1 MLSIEATEKLNTDK
15 FNFPVDLLNIKTDTI
30 SGTNNTYKELRIP
43 RNIGRA
49 VIRKDTD
56 EAIAIVG
63 KDYHLV
69 PHQDLFEEVTHQ
81 LEMSDKSFEN
91 INVKDSIFNK
101 GAIVKRSIVCLDD
114 KYKVTIPT
122 KGIKEDYQHLRLDV
136 YNSYD
141 MSMGFHFVIGGY
153 GHYCSNL
160 QVFQGKAFVQHYG
173 KHTVNL
179 NAVNMV
185 KDISKLVDSYMHE
198 AERMSHWGE
207 ITIKDGTVFD
217 FLKNTICK
225 TSNYNANNV
234 NRKRYELLTTLY
246 KKETEMWGSTLWS
259 LYNTLTHWGTHE
271 TGSPSRTPK
280 YQINRQ
286 VELRNKVFN
295 TNYWKDLVALNNI
308 G

>member
-1 MLSIEATEKLNTDK
+1 MLSNQATDKLNTDK

-43 RNIGRA
+43 KNIGRA

-81 LEMSDKSFEN
+81 LEMSDRSFDDIEVIDN
-91 INVKDSIFNK
+91 IYNK
-101 GAIVKRSIVCLDD
+101 GAIVKRTIVCRDD
-114 KYKVTIPT
+114 KYKVAIPT
-122 KGIKEDYQHLRLDV
+122 KGKEDYQHLRLDV

-173 KHTVNL
+173 KHTINL
-179 NAVNMV
+179 NAVGMV
-185 KDISKLVDSYMHE
+185 KDIGNLVDNYMIE
-198 AERMSHWGE
+198 ASRMSHWGGVE
-207 ITIKDGTVFD
+207 LREDWVVS
-217 FLKNTICK
+217 FLKSTICK
-225 TSNYNANNV
+225 SSQHNAEKVNIKRLNMFTHLYNEEA
-234 NRKRYELLTTLY
+234 KR
-246 KKETEMWGSTLWS
+246 WGYTLWS
-259 LYNTLTHWGTHE
+259 LYNALTHWATHDVDNKA
-271 TGSPSRTPK
+271 RTPK

-286 VELRNKVFN
+286 VELRNKVFKSN
-295 TNYWKDLVALNNI
+295 SWNNLVAVA
-308 G
+308 

>member
-1 MLSIEATEKLNTDK
+1 MLSNQATDKLNTDK

-43 RNIGRA
+43 KNIGRA

-81 LEMSDKSFEN
+81 REMSDRSFDDIEV
-91 INVKDSIFNK
+91 IDSIYNK
-101 GAIVKRSIVCLDD
+101 GAIVKRTIVCRDD
-114 KYKVTIPT
+114 KYKVAIPT
-122 KGIKEDYQHLRLDV
+122 KKQDDYQHLRLDV

-160 QVFQGKAFVQHYG
+160 QVFQGKAF
-173 KHTVNL
+173 
-179 NAVNMV
+179 
-185 KDISKLVDSYMHE
+185 
-198 AERMSHWGE
+198 
-207 ITIKDGTVFD
+207 
-217 FLKNTICK
+217 LKSTICK
-225 TSNYNANNV
+225 SSQHNAEKVNIKRLNMFTHLYNEEA
-234 NRKRYELLTTLY
+234 KR
-246 KKETEMWGSTLWS
+246 WGYTLWS
-259 LYNTLTHWGTHE
+259 LYNALTHWATHDVDNKA
-271 TGSPSRTPK
+271 RTPK

-286 VELRNKVFN
+286 VELRNKVFKSN
-295 TNYWKDLVALNNI
+295 SWNNLVAVA
-308 G
+308 